1 MLYQIKNLILIIGL
15 MFSATMLSTAQAA
28 ENTDDE
34 SVEEITIVAVD
45 LYGTLAAAADVCNIS
60 LSQQW
65 LDTLDRTFKEN
76 SQSAADYKDMQNRF
90 AKSRADE
97 FKNLK
102 NAEEQVDCDQVQ
114 VAVDAE
120 TSS

>member
-15 MFSATMLSTAQAA
+15 MLPAAMLSTAQAA

-65 LDTLDRTFKEN
+65 LDALDRTFKEN

-120 TSS
+120 NNL

>member
-15 MFSATMLSTAQAA
+15 MLSAAMLSTAQAA

-34 SVEEITIVAVD
+34 SVEEINIVAVE
-45 LYGTLAAAADVCNIS
+45 LYGTLVAAADVCKIS

-65 LDTLDRTFKEN
+65 FDTLDRTFKEN

-102 NAEEQVDCDQVQ
+102 NAEEQLDCDQVQ

-120 TSS
+120 TNS